1 MTFDFDSFSL
11 RRFQASD
18 APSLARYANNRNIS
32 RNLRDGF
39 PYPYAIED
47 AHRFL
52 AKFDASPLVFAI
64 DVGGEAVG
72 AIGVHPLDDVY
83 RRGAELGYW
92 LGEPFWG
99 RGIVTR
105 AVSALSA
112 HAFQQRSD
120 LVRIQAAVFSWNAA
134 SARVLEKAGYEREGV
149 LRQSVFKDGVLGD
162 SFMYA
167 KLR

>member
-1 MTFDFDSFSL
+1 MTLDFDSFSL
-11 RRFQASD
+11 RAFRGAD
-18 APSLARYANNRNIS
+18 APSMVRYANNRNVS

-39 PYPYAIED
+39 PYPYGLDD
-47 AHRFL
+47 AHRAL
-52 AKFDASPLVFAI
+52 AKFEGSPLVFCI

-72 AIGVHPLDDVY
+72 GIGVHTLDDVY

-99 RGIVTR
+99 RGIATR
-105 AVSALSA
+105 AVSAITE
-112 HAFQQRSD
+112 HAFHQRTD
-120 LVRIQAAVFSWNAA
+120 LVRIQAAVFSWNPA
-134 SARVLEKAGYEREGV
+134 SGRVLEKVGYEREGV

-162 SFMYA
+162 SICYA

>member
-1 MTFDFDSFSL
+1 MTLDFDSFSL
-11 RRFQASD
+11 RGFRASD
-18 APSLARYANNRNIS
+18 AASLARYANNRNIS

-39 PYPYAIED
+39 PYPYAVED

-52 AKFDASPLVFAI
+52 GKFENNPLVFAI

-72 AIGVHPLDDVY
+72 GIGVHPFDDVY

-105 AVSALSA
+105 AVSAITA
-112 HAFQQRSD
+112 HAFQQRAD
-120 LVRIQAAVFSWNAA
+120 LVRVQASVFSWNAA
-134 SARVLEKAGYEREGV
+134 SARVLEKAGYQREGV

-162 SFMYA
+162 SIMYA